1 MGAVQK
7 IEAQEAHVPT
17 VITPGEMIQQAIQ
30 QGSGVE
36 VMERLLA
43 LQERYDAF
51 NARKAF
57 DDAMAD
63 LRSNLPKITKSRTV
77 DYANKDGESRTNY
90 KFEDLAEIT
99 ESLAG
104 PMSEVGLSWRW
115 YTDNVQGGVKV
126 TCRITHR
133 DGHFEETS
141 LVGPLDESGKKNP
154 IQAIGSAVT
163 YLQRYTLKAAVGI
176 AAAHDDDAQEVGKK
190 ADPTPR
196 QQQDNSRAVFAGFE
210 SEVRVAGNS
219 SMLQSIWKRIEA
231 STLSK
236 PLRDDLVVAI
246 NDRLAA
252 LKRPAPRDDEDP
264 FGFDRMERDIPY
276 GDAPSDIFA
285 GDLPSETT
293 EAVRN
298 FRAG

>member
-7 IEAQEAHVPT
+7 IDQQDTAPAL
-17 VITPGEMIQQAIQ
+17 ITPAAMIQQAIQ

-63 LRSNLPKITKSRTV
+63 LRKNLPKITKSREV
-77 DYANKDGESRTNY
+77 DFTNKNGGGRTHY

-99 ESLAG
+99 EALAA
-104 PMSEVGLSWRW
+104 PMSSVGLSFRW
-115 YTDNVQGGVKV
+115 YTDNQQGGVKV

-133 DGHFEETS
+133 DGHYEETS
-141 LVGPLDESGKKNP
+141 LFGPVDGSGNKNP

-176 AAAHDDDAQEVGKK
+176 AASHDDDAQEAGRK
-190 ADPTPR
+190 ADPAPR
-196 QQQDNSRAVFAGFE
+196 SQDNSRAVFAGFE
-210 SEVRVAGNS
+210 SEVRSAGNNA
-219 SMLQSIWKRIEA
+219 MLQAIWGRIEK
-231 STLSK
+231 SGLSQD
-236 PLRDDLVVAI
+236 LRDELVAAI

-252 LKRPAPRDDEDP
+252 LKPKPQQPASDP
-264 FGFDRMERDIPY
+264 FGFDAMERDIPY
-276 GDAPSDIFA
+276 GDQP
-285 GDLPSETT
+285 
-293 EAVRN
+293 
-298 FRAG
+298 

>member
-7 IEAQEAHVPT
+7 MEVVEAHVPT
-17 VITPGEMIQQAIQ
+17 IVTPGEMIQQAIQ

-63 LRSNLPKITKSRTV
+63 LRSNLPRIVKSRSV
-77 DYANKDGESRTNY
+77 DFDGKNGKASTHY

-99 ESLAG
+99 EALAD
-104 PMSEVGLSWRW
+104 PMSSVGLSFRW

-141 LVGPLDESGKKNP
+141 LFGPVDGSGNKNP

-176 AAAHDDDAQEVGKK
+176 AAAHDDDAQEVGRK
-190 ADPTPR
+190 ADPAPR
-196 QQQDNSRAVFAGFE
+196 QPVDNSRAILAGFD
-210 SEVRVAGNS
+210 SEIQSAGNLA
-219 SMLQSIWKRIEA
+219 MLQAIWKRIEA
-231 STLSK
+231 STLSDAQCDELIAIIEARQVYLKNK
-236 PLRDDLVVAI
+236 PASKPDD
-246 NDRLAA
+246 
-252 LKRPAPRDDEDP
+252 DP
-264 FGFDRMERDIPY
+264 FGFNQMERDEFP
-276 GDAPSDIFA
+276 GDQ
-285 GDLPSETT
+285 
-293 EAVRN
+293 
-298 FRAG
+298 

>member
-7 IEAQEAHVPT
+7 IEAAEAHVPT

-63 LRSNLPKITKSRTV
+63 LRSNLPKITKSREV
-77 DYANKDGESRTNY
+77 DFTTSKGRTNY
-90 KFEDLAEIT
+90 RFEDLAEIT
-99 ESLAG
+99 EALAE
-104 PMSEVGLSWRW
+104 PMSAVGLSFRW

-141 LVGPLDESGKKNP
+141 LLGPIDGSGNKNP

-190 ADPTPR
+190 VDPAPR
-196 QQQDNSRAVFAGFE
+196 QQQDNPRAVFAGFE

-219 SMLQSIWKRIEA
+219 AMLQSIWKRIEA
-231 STLSK
+231 STLAQG
-236 PLRDDLVVAI
+236 LRDDLVAAI

-252 LKRPAPRDDEDP
+252 LKKPAPRNDDDP
-264 FGFDRMERDIPY
+264 FGFDQMEREIPY
-276 GDAPSDIFA
+276 GDGPADDFP
-285 GDLPSETT
+285 GDRP
-293 EAVRN
+293 
-298 FRAG
+298 

>member
-7 IEAQEAHVPT
+7 IDQEASAPAI
-17 VITPGEMIQQAIQ
+17 ITPAAMIQQAIQ

-63 LRSNLPKITKSRTV
+63 LRKNLPKITKSREV
-77 DYANKDGESRTNY
+77 DYVSKGEGGGRVNY

-104 PMSEVGLSWRW
+104 PMSDVGLSFRW

-141 LVGPLDESGKKNP
+141 LVGPLDASGKKNP

-190 ADPTPR
+190 AEPQQR
-196 QQQDNSRAVFAGFE
+196 QPADNSRAILASFD
-210 SEVRVAGNS
+210 SEIQAAGNQ
-219 SMLQSIWKRIEA
+219 SMLQAIWKRIEA
-231 STLSK
+231 STLSDEQVDE
-236 PLRDDLVVAI
+236 LGAI
-246 NDRLAA
+246 INRRIEA
-252 LKRPAPRDDEDP
+252 LKAKADKASRAPNDDP
-264 FGFDRMERDIPY
+264 FGFDRMERDQFP
-276 GDAPSDIFA
+276 GDR
-285 GDLPSETT
+285 T
-293 EAVRN
+293 
-298 FRAG
+298 

>member
-1 MGAVQK
+1 CREIRQEGRQGRNHRHRAAPQLCAAPHRPQRRHQALLGERPRRLRAPGAGHGHDRSAAGRPIDSRIRGRRSQECNLMGAVQK
-7 IEAQEAHVPT
+7 IEAAEAHVPT

-63 LRSNLPKITKSRTV
+63 LRSNLPKITKSREV
-77 DYANKDGESRTNY
+77 DFTTSKGRPNY
-90 KFEDLAEIT
+90 RFEDLAEIT
-99 ESLAG
+99 EALAE
-104 PMSEVGLSWRW
+104 PMSAVGLSFRW
-115 YTDNVQGGVKV
+115 HTDNVQGGVKV

-141 LVGPLDESGKKNP
+141 LVGPLDATGNKNA

-176 AAAHDDDAQEVGKK
+176 AAAHDDDAQQIN
-190 ADPTPR
+190 R
-196 QQQDNSRAVFAGFE
+196 
-210 SEVRVAGNS
+210 
-219 SMLQSIWKRIEA
+219 
-231 STLSK
+231 
-236 PLRDDLVVAI
+236 RD
-246 NDRLAA
+246 
-252 LKRPAPRDDEDP
+252 E
-264 FGFDRMERDIPY
+264 
-276 GDAPSDIFA
+276 
-285 GDLPSETT
+285 
-293 EAVRN
+293 
-298 FRAG
+298 

>member
-1 MGAVQK
+1 MGSNVQK
-7 IEAQEAHVPT
+7 IEPQATAPAIV
-17 VITPGEMIQQAIQ
+17 TPAEMIQQAIQ

-63 LRSNLPKITKSRTV
+63 LRSNLPKITKSREV
-77 DYANKDGESRTNY
+77 DFTTSKGRTNY
-90 KFEDLAEIT
+90 RFEDLAEIT
-99 ESLAG
+99 EALAA
-104 PMSEVGLSWRW
+104 PMSEVGLSFRW
-115 YTDNVQGGVKV
+115 YTENVSNGVKV

-141 LVGPLDESGKKNP
+141 LVGPVDGSGNKNP

-190 ADPTPR
+190 AEPAPQAQSASKADSRETYERLSKANRACTDRHAFNRLWDHPR
-196 QQQDNSRAVFAGFE
+196 TKEAFE
-210 SEVRVAGNS
+210 SLPKDWR
-219 SMLQSIWKRIEA
+219 QSLVDERAEKAAELEERA
-231 STLSK
+231 AMNA
-236 PLRDDLVVAI
+236 DD
-246 NDRLAA
+246 DGF
-252 LKRPAPRDDEDP
+252 P
-264 FGFDRMERDIPY
+264 GFDGGYVPPQFE
-276 GDAPSDIFA
+276 DAQA
-285 GDLPSETT
+285 AE
-293 EAVRN
+293 
-298 FRAG
+298 